1 MRNPDE
7 LDELEETP
15 TVPDDV
21 RDYIEQLPGY
31 QEHLRELRGDALNFG
46 DM

>member
-7 LDELEETP
+7 DIDENENVVPEE
-15 TVPDDV
+15 V
-21 RDYIEQLPGY
+21 RDYVEQLPGY
-31 QEHLRELRGDALNFG
+31 QEHLREIRGDALNFG

>member
-1 MRNPDE
+1 MKNPDE
-7 LDELEETP
+7 IEDNDDVQ
-15 TVPDDV
+15 VPDEV
-21 RDYIEQLPGY
+21 RDYVEQLPGY